1 MTVIHKKITKI
12 TDDLLSETMELVG
25 QHSQSEE
32 RKKINYETRTV
43 YMAKLSLR
51 IKEKLRH
58 SQIKTKNLLLED
70 MPYKKY

>member
-25 QHSQSEE
+25 QHSQS
-32 RKKINYETRTV
+32 
-43 YMAKLSLR
+43 AKLSLR

>member
-25 QHSQSEE
+25 QHSQSAE

-51 IKEKLRH
+51 IK
-58 SQIKTKNLLLED
+58 
-70 MPYKKY
+70 

>member
-25 QHSQSEE
+25 QHSQSAE